1 MPTLSQIKSPVW
13 TYSIVGSGTIAE
25 GIAAIRQCI
34 DIIIRTTKGTDP
46 LRPLFGSDVY
56 KYQDAPVNIAI
67 PNIKKAI
74 LEAIEIWETRV
85 SISRIVHR
93 VDKTNT
99 GHLYFDIHY
108 KLKDQ
113 NLTDALTVDIGN
125 GSFTTEVTKNPLI
138 LIGYFP
144 PNPSNFQLQ
153 VSLVLDDEIMLPL
166 PPVDGF
172 ADGFEMYQWIK
183 ENWLNYGTWY
193 LNADSIV
200 GYMKPVYET
209 GSLTITV
216 LTKNRFQG
224 GIPSLPISYSY
235 HVAIT
240 VDGTLYESTENLFTP
255 GQVRQWAE
263 DNLGYLGFWQVVTN
277 PGAFND
283 DYSDDFE
290 IFLQLL
296 VIYTSQATL
305 VVIEVTTVPV

>member
-13 TYSIVGSGTIAE
+13 SYSIAGSGTIAE

-56 KYQDAPVNIAI
+56 KYQDAPVNVAI

-85 SISRIVHR
+85 TISKIIHR
-93 VDKTNT
+93 VDL
-99 GHLYFDIHY
+99 GHVFFDIHY

-113 NLTDALTVDIGN
+113 NLTDALTVDLGN
-125 GSFTTEVTKNPLI
+125 GSFTTDITKKPLI
-138 LIGYFP
+138 LIGYLP

-153 VSLVLDDEIMLPL
+153 VSLILDDKIILPL
-166 PPVDGF
+166 PPEQGF
-172 ADGFEMYQWIK
+172 ADAFEMYQWIK
-183 ENWLNYGTWY
+183 TNWINYGTWY
-193 LNADSIV
+193 LNNDSIV
-200 GYMKPVYET
+200 GYIKPQYLT
-209 GSLTITV
+209 GSLTISI

-224 GIPSLPISYSY
+224 GIPALPISYSY

-240 VDGTLYESTENLFTP
+240 VDGVLYESTDNLFTP
-255 GQVRQWAE
+255 GQVRGWAE
-263 DNLGYLGFWQVVTN
+263 ENLGSLGFWQIVTN

-283 DYSDDFE
+283 DFNDDFE

-296 VIYTSQATL
+296 VIWTSQATT
-305 VVIEVTTVPV
+305 VVIEITTEPV